1 MRRMLLALAVLVLLA
16 AGAGALVAL
25 REPDAGASD
34 AFGVEVLGPEG
45 ALFEGTVRAEN
56 ATALTALLATGLDV
70 DVVEYRGMG
79 AYVRAI
85 EGHAAAG
92 PDGWVYEVRRDGAWT
107 NGDRSAASFPL
118 REGDEVRWSWTSR

>member
-16 AGAGALVAL
+16 AGAGALVAF
-25 REPDAGASD
+25 REPGAGATD
-34 AFGVEVLGPEG
+34 AFPVEVLGPEG
-45 ALFEGTVRAEN
+45 PLFAGAVRVEN
-56 ATALTALLATGLDV
+56 ATALAVLLATGLDV

-85 EGHAAAG
+85 DGHAAAG

-107 NGDRSAASFPL
+107 NGDRSAALFPL
-118 REGDEVRWSWTSR
+118 HAGDEVRWSWTSR